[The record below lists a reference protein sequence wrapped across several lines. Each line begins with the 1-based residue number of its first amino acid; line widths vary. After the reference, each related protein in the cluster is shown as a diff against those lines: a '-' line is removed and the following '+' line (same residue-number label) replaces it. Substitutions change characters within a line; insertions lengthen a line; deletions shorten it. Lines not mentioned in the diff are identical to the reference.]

1 MSKILIDFKLLQD
14 VMTDYDDL
22 LTSFNTWNNE
32 DDIVWIQYRQ
42 DEMRKRLDRLGN
54 VMAEFLVEQPSAM
67 KWAEFLTEQP
77 GTMK

>member
-14 VMTDYDDL
+14 VMTDYDYL
-22 LTSFNTWNNE
+22 LESYDRFSLE
-32 DDIVWIQYRQ
+32 ESIFGVDERR

-54 VMAEFLVEQPSAM
+54 VMAEFLVEQP
-67 KWAEFLTEQP
+67 

>member
-14 VMTDYDDL
+14 VMTDYNDL

-32 DDIVWIQYRQ
+32 DDFVWIQYRQ

-54 VMAEFLVEQPSAM
+54 VMAKFLVEQPSAM